1 MTSAVREEAKAKLLV
16 VDDRL
21 DNLVALEETLR
32 PLGQDLVMA
41 HSGEEALRWLLAEEF
56 AVILLDVQMPGM
68 DGFETAHRIKQREK
82 CRYIPIVFLTAYS
95 LDSEQALQGYSAGA
109 VDYLVRPLDLA
120 IVRSKVA
127 VFVDLHIE
135 RKRAER
141 LAAQLS
147 KLDARRRHALELNDT
162 IVQGLAVAKY
172 AFELGEHE
180 QARAA
185 IADTLEAAK
194 RVLGDLL
201 GDDRVDP
208 GDLVREGPARVPTG
222 HAPPIPG
229 HEARRGR

>member
-1 MTSAVREEAKAKLLV
+1 MIPDENAGILV
-16 VDDRL
+16 VDDRPE
-21 DNLVALEETLR
+21 NLL
-32 PLGQDLVMA
+32 
-41 HSGEEALRWLLAEEF
+41 ALRELLEPLHQEVTCVTSGDAALRCLLNQEF

-229 HEARRGR
+229 HEARRGG